1 MLECT
6 AAVVRE
12 KSKPFSIETV
22 HLEDPR
28 PDEVIVRIVG
38 TGVCHTD
45 MIVRD
50 QYYPTPLPAVLGH
63 EGAGVV
69 EKIGAAVTKVKP
81 GDHVVMAF
89 GSCGHCLNCQAG
101 KPSYC
106 VELYGYNFGGGRP
119 DGTTPY
125 SNAAGERISGCFFC
139 QSSFGTHALARER
152 NVVNI
157 PKDVPLEI
165 MGPLGCGISTGAG
178 TVINALQPKA
188 GTSIAVFGAG
198 SVGLSAIMAAKVVGC
213 TTIIAVDL
221 HDERLN
227 LAKELGATHVINARR
242 ENPVEVVQKL
252 TDGLG
257 AHFTVE
263 STASPKVF
271 RQAVEAV
278 RVTGTCALVGASAL
292 GTEVTFDMNS
302 FLFGRTVKGVI
313 EGDSIGDVFIPQL
326 IELWKQGRFPFDKLI
341 KFYDLS
347 EINEACAASES
358 GAVLKPVLRPPAR

>member
-6 AAVVRE
+6 VAVVRE
-12 KSKPFSIETV
+12 TARPFTIETMY
-22 HLEDPR
+22 LEDPR
-28 PDEVIVRIVG
+28 PDEVLVRIVA

-69 EKIGAAVTKVKP
+69 EKIGAAVTKVRP
-81 GDHVVMAF
+81 GDHVVMGF
-89 GSCGHCLNCQAG
+89 GSCGNCLNCQSG
-101 KPSYC
+101 RPSYC
-106 VELYGYNFGGGRP
+106 VDLYGQNFGGGRA
-119 DGTTPY
+119 DGTSPY

-152 NVVNI
+152 NVVRI
-157 PKDVPLEI
+157 DKSVPLEI
-165 MGPLGCGISTGAG
+165 MGPLGCGIATGAG
-178 TVINALQPKA
+178 TVINALRPPA

-198 SVGLSAIMAAKVVGC
+198 SVGLAAIMAARIVGC
-213 TTIIAVDL
+213 TTIIAIDL
-221 HDERLN
+221 HEARLQ
-227 LAKELGATHVINARR
+227 LALELGATHIIKGRA
-242 ENPVEVVQKL
+242 EDPVAAVQKL
-252 TDGLG
+252 TGGLG
-257 AHFTVE
+257 AHFTIE

-271 RQAVEAV
+271 RQAVEAA

-313 EGDSIGDVFIPQL
+313 EGDSIGDIFIPQL
-326 IELWKQGRFPFDKLI
+326 IELWKQGRFPFDRLI
-341 KFYDLS
+341 KFYKLS

-358 GAVLKPVLRPPAR
+358 GAVLKPVLRP